1 MKVGDNMEIY
11 KGSYSDK
18 KYQFIYNIE
27 DIKEIVKPIFNEY
40 KVNHVLLFG
49 SYARNEASLIS
60 DIDLCII
67 NPRIKSLKLFSL
79 KGDLQK
85 ALSKD
90 IDIFQISSIETDSPI
105 YNNIFSE
112 GIQYMIL
119 NIIINLLFIQVKE
132 MNWYGY

>member
-1 MKVGDNMEIY
+1 MYIKDGDNMEIY
-11 KGSYSDK
+11 KGYYSDK

-27 DIKEIVKPIFNEY
+27 DIKKIVKPIFDEY

-67 NPRIKSLKLFSL
+67 DPKIKSLKLFSL

-90 IDIFQISSIETDSPI
+90 IDIFQISSIEIDSPI
-105 YNNIFSE
+105 YKNIFNE
-112 GIQYMIL
+112 GITIYDSKY
-119 NIIINLLFIQVKE
+119 NH
-132 MNWYGY
+132 

>member
-1 MKVGDNMEIY
+1 MKDGDNMEIY
-11 KGSYSDK
+11 KGYYSDK
-18 KYQFIYNIE
+18 KYQFIHNIE
-27 DIKEIVKPIFNEY
+27 DIKKIVKPIFDEY

-67 NPRIKSLKLFSL
+67 DPKIKSLKLFSL

-90 IDIFQISSIETDSPI
+90 IDIFQISSIEIDSPI
-105 YNNIFSE
+105 YKNIFSE
-112 GIQYMIL
+112 GITIYDSKY
-119 NIIINLLFIQVKE
+119 NH
-132 MNWYGY
+132 

>member
-11 KGSYSDK
+11 KGYYSDK

-90 IDIFQISSIETDSPI
+90 IDIFQISSIEIDSPI
-105 YNNIFSE
+105 YKNIFSE
-112 GIQYMIL
+112 GITIYDS
-119 NIIINLLFIQVKE
+119 K
-132 MNWYGY
+132 YDH

>member
-11 KGSYSDK
+11 KGYYSNK

-27 DIKEIVKPIFNEY
+27 DIKKIVKPIFDEY
-40 KVNHVLLFG
+40 EVNHVLLFG
-49 SYARNEASLIS
+49 SYARNEASLVS
-60 DIDLCII
+60 DIDLCIVD
-67 NPRIKSLKLFSL
+67 PRIKSLKLFTL

-90 IDIFQISSIETDSPI
+90 IDIFQLSSIKIDSPI

-112 GIQYMIL
+112 GITIYDSKY
-119 NIIINLLFIQVKE
+119 NH
-132 MNWYGY
+132 

>member
-11 KGSYSDK
+11 KGYYSDK

-27 DIKEIVKPIFNEY
+27 DIKKIVKPIFDEY
-40 KVNHVLLFG
+40 EVNRVLLFG

-60 DIDLCII
+60 DIDLCIMD
-67 NPRIKSLKLFSL
+67 PRIKSLKLFTL

-90 IDIFQISSIETDSPI
+90 IDIFQLSSIEIDSPI
-105 YNNIFSE
+105 YKNIFNE
-112 GIQYMIL
+112 GITIYDSKY
-119 NIIINLLFIQVKE
+119 NH
-132 MNWYGY
+132 

>member
-1 MKVGDNMEIY
+1 MNMKVGDNMEIY
-11 KGSYSDK
+11 KGYYSDK

-27 DIKEIVKPIFNEY
+27 DIKKIVKPIFDEY
-40 KVNHVLLFG
+40 KVSRVLLFG

-67 NPRIKSLKLFSL
+67 EPKIKSLKLFSL

-90 IDIFQISSIETDSPI
+90 IDIFQISSIEIDSPI
-105 YNNIFSE
+105 YKNIFSE
-112 GIQYMIL
+112 GITIYDSKY
-119 NIIINLLFIQVKE
+119 NH
-132 MNWYGY
+132 

>member
-11 KGSYSDK
+11 KGYYSDK

-27 DIKEIVKPIFNEY
+27 DIKEIVKPIFDEY

-67 NPRIKSLKLFSL
+67 DPKIKSLKLFSL

-105 YNNIFSE
+105 YKNIFSDV
-112 GIQYMIL
+112 ITIYDSKY
-119 NIIINLLFIQVKE
+119 NH
-132 MNWYGY
+132 

>member
-11 KGSYSDK
+11 KGYYSNK

-27 DIKEIVKPIFNEY
+27 DIKKIVKPIFDEY
-40 KVNHVLLFG
+40 EVNRVLLFG

-60 DIDLCII
+60 DIDFCII
-67 NPRIKSLKLFSL
+67 DQRIKSLKLFTI

-90 IDIFQISSIETDSPI
+90 IDIFQLSSIKIDSPI
-105 YNNIFSE
+105 YKNIFNE
-112 GIQYMIL
+112 GITIYDSKY
-119 NIIINLLFIQVKE
+119 NH
-132 MNWYGY
+132 

>member
-1 MKVGDNMEIY
+1 MKVGVNMEIY
-11 KGSYSDK
+11 KGYYSDK

-27 DIKEIVKPIFNEY
+27 DIKKIVKPIFDKY

-67 NPRIKSLKLFSL
+67 DPKIKSLKLFSL

-90 IDIFQISSIETDSPI
+90 IDIFQISSIEIDSPI
-105 YNNIFSE
+105 YKNIFSE
-112 GIQYMIL
+112 GITIYDS
-119 NIIINLLFIQVKE
+119 K
-132 MNWYGY
+132 YDH

>member
-27 DIKEIVKPIFNEY
+27 DIKKIVKPIFNEY

-67 NPRIKSLKLFSL
+67 DPRIKSLKLFSL

>member
-1 MKVGDNMEIY
+1 MVIIWKYI
-11 KGSYSDK
+11 KGIILIK
-18 KYQFIYNIE
+18 NISLFT
-27 DIKEIVKPIFNEY
+27 ILKTLRKFVKPIFDEY

-67 NPRIKSLKLFSL
+67 DPKIKSLKLFSL

-90 IDIFQISSIETDSPI
+90 IDIFQISSIEIDSPI
-105 YNNIFSE
+105 YKNIFSE
-112 GIQYMIL
+112 GITIYDSKY
-119 NIIINLLFIQVKE
+119 NH
-132 MNWYGY
+132 

>member
-1 MKVGDNMEIY
+1 MYIKDGDNMEIY
-11 KGSYSDK
+11 KGYYSDK

-27 DIKEIVKPIFNEY
+27 DIKKIVKPIFDEY

-67 NPRIKSLKLFSL
+67 DPKIKSLKLFSL
-79 KGDLQK
+79 NGDLQK

-90 IDIFQISSIETDSPI
+90 IDIFQISSIEIDSPI
-105 YNNIFSE
+105 YKNIFSE
-112 GIQYMIL
+112 GITIYDSKY
-119 NIIINLLFIQVKE
+119 NH
-132 MNWYGY
+132 

>member
-1 MKVGDNMEIY
+1 MYIKDGDNMEIY
-11 KGSYSDK
+11 KGYYSDK

-27 DIKEIVKPIFNEY
+27 DIKKIVKPIFDEY

-49 SYARNEASLIS
+49 SYSRNEASLIS

-67 NPRIKSLKLFSL
+67 DPKIKSLKLFSL

-90 IDIFQISSIETDSPI
+90 IDIFQISSIEIDSPI
-105 YNNIFSE
+105 YKNIFSE
-112 GIQYMIL
+112 GITIYDSKY
-119 NIIINLLFIQVKE
+119 NH
-132 MNWYGY
+132 

>member
-1 MKVGDNMEIY
+1 MKVGVNMEIY
-11 KGSYSDK
+11 KGYYSDK

-27 DIKEIVKPIFNEY
+27 DIKKIVKPIFDEY

-67 NPRIKSLKLFSL
+67 DPKIKSLKLFSL

-85 ALSKD
+85 HYLK
-90 IDIFQISSIETDSPI
+90 ILIFFKYLLLKLIHQYTK
-105 YNNIFSE
+105 IF
-112 GIQYMIL
+112 L
-119 NIIINLLFIQVKE
+119 VKE
-132 MNWYGY
+132 

>member
-11 KGSYSDK
+11 KGYYSDK

-27 DIKEIVKPIFNEY
+27 DIKEIVKPIFDEY

-67 NPRIKSLKLFSL
+67 DPKIKSLKLFSL

-90 IDIFQISSIETDSPI
+90 IDIFQISSIEIDSPI
-105 YNNIFSE
+105 YKNIFSE
-112 GIQYMIL
+112 GITIYDSKY
-119 NIIINLLFIQVKE
+119 NH
-132 MNWYGY
+132 

>member
-11 KGSYSDK
+11 KGYYSNK

-27 DIKEIVKPIFNEY
+27 DIKKIVKPIFDEY
-40 KVNHVLLFG
+40 EVNRVLLFG

-60 DIDLCII
+60 DIDFCII
-67 NPRIKSLKLFSL
+67 DPRIKSLKLFTL

-90 IDIFQISSIETDSPI
+90 IDIFQLSSIKIDSPI
-105 YNNIFSE
+105 YRNIFNE
-112 GIQYMIL
+112 GITIYDSKY
-119 NIIINLLFIQVKE
+119 NH
-132 MNWYGY
+132 